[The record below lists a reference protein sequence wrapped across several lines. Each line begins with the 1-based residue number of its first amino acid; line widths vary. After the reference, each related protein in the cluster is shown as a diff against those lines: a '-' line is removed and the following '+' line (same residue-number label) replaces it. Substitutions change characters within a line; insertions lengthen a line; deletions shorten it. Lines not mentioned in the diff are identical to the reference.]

1 MTELTMDTWER
12 RDIYRF
18 FSAFRDPFWSV
29 TCETDVTELKAF
41 CRDRGYSFY
50 HTLIY
55 FSTLSCLR
63 VEEMMTGVR
72 DGRPVRYEQ
81 RDPSFTDIRPG
92 ERCFRII
99 TLPFETDLK
108 NFLDSCRRAA
118 LEQQTFIDM
127 EKERDDLIFFSCLPS
142 LEYTALKGEPG
153 NDPNDSAPRMTW
165 GRYTLR
171 DGRLI
176 LPFTLEVNHAFVDG
190 FHAGEFFARLKERLN
205 DPEEF
210 LPCP

>member
-1 MTELTMDTWER
+1 MTDLMMDTWDR

-29 TCETDVTELKAF
+29 TCEVDVTGLRAF

-55 FSTLSCLR
+55 FSSLACFS
-63 VEEMMTGVR
+63 VDEMLMGVKN
-72 DGRPVRYEQ
+72 GQPVHYPK

-92 ERCFRII
+92 ERCFRIV
-99 TLPFETDLK
+99 TLPFKADLK
-108 NFLDSCRRAA
+108 TFLKDCRRASLA
-118 LEQQTFIDM
+118 QKSFIDL

-142 LEYTALKGEPG
+142 LPYTALKGEPG

-165 GRYTLR
+165 GRYTEK
-171 DGRLI
+171 DGRLT

-190 FHAGEFFARLKERLN
+190 LHAGEFFARLGELIAAT
-205 DPEEF
+205 EES
-210 LPCP
+210 